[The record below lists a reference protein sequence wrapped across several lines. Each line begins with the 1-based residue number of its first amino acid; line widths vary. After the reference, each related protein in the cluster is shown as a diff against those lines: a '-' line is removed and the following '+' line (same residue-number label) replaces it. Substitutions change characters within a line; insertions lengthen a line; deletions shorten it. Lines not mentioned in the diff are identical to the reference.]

1 MVLCS
6 VVLCSMVLC
15 SMVLCSMVL
24 CSMMLGADLH
34 LKLLDSVVSSNNL
47 LADCAAECNIAH
59 HRSVAVMGMQY
70 KIRIK

>member
-47 LADCAAECNIAH
+47 LADCNIAH